1 MEKQLKKLLNSLILS
16 LRLKG
21 FSLLIRYIVYIVL
34 LNFILLMAAIFIIN
48 LIIFDFLEEDAFE
61 EADTWL
67 SSVVSQFDSKIN
79 ELHLILSTI
88 SYSTDTRKVIL
99 NDPGVPYEEYLGFKN
114 IFSLMGS
121 FAAPNP
127 NIDVFLI
134 SSARNRL
141 YSTYPLIS
149 SVLLS
154 SSRIPETD
162 WYQKLE
168 QNSSFNKLITDF
180 SIPTYVEEPQ
190 IAAVTQLNYL
200 SAKPDGYIIASLRN
214 RFFYDIIESSTPSD
228 HAFLTVVDNE
238 GNDLF
243 RYGPD
248 KILESNKT
256 IKFEKASDATRF
268 IFNFYI
274 DTKKIGNTF
283 STYRLFIIIISI
295 IMFIFLV
302 AVNSLLIN
310 SIILEVKKIARFTEF
325 ALTNK
330 RITMDELSKRHD
342 IIGNLSSMVRTII
355 DRNIRNE
362 LLVKEARI
370 ELLQKQ
376 IHPHFL
382 YNTLES
388 LSSKAL
394 LEDQLEI
401 SDGIAALGRFLRYSQ
416 IHDVDHSH
424 LVTLGEE
431 IQNCRDYLAL
441 FQIRYE
447 DRITVSFNI
456 PPRFENIQVVKFMI
470 QPVLENSIIHGAE
483 NLKRSIHIDILAAT
497 DENILEIEIKD
508 NGKGMNPN
516 ALSMLQERF
525 SSGKPESTNIGL
537 LNVQER
543 LQLCFGPE
551 YGITV
556 FSTEGSSFTV
566 RLKIPLIQNPA
577 QEVE

>member
-1 MEKQLKKLLNSLILS
+1 M
-16 LRLKG
+16 KG
-21 FSLLIRYIVYIVL
+21 YSLLLKYIVYIVL
-34 LNFILLMAAIFIIN
+34 FNFILLMAAFFIIN

-61 EADTWL
+61 GADTWL
-67 SSVVSQFDSKIN
+67 SSVVSQFDSKIS

-114 IFSLMGS
+114 IFSLMSS

-127 NIDVFLI
+127 DIDVFLI

-168 QNSSFNKLITDF
+168 QNSFFNKLITDF
-180 SIPTYVEEPQ
+180 SIPIYVEEPQ

-214 RFFYDIIESSTPSD
+214 RFFYDIIESSAPSD
-228 HAFLTVVDNE
+228 HAFLTVVDHE

-243 RYGPD
+243 RYGPG

-256 IKFEKASDATRF
+256 INFEKASDATRF
-268 IFNFYI
+268 IFNYYL
-274 DTKKIGNTF
+274 DTKEIGNTF

-330 RITMDELSKRHD
+330 KITIDELSKRHD

-424 LVTLGEE
+424 LVTFGEE

-447 DRITVSFNI
+447 DRITVSFDI
-456 PPRFENIQVVKFMI
+456 LPGFENIQVVKFMI

-483 NLKRSIHIDILAAT
+483 NLKRSIHIAVSAAT

-516 ALSMLQERF
+516 ALSILQESL
-525 SSGKPESTNIGL
+525 SSGEPKSANIGL

-543 LQLCFGPE
+543 LKLCFGPE

-577 QEVE
+577 EEEE